1 MKKLFLS
8 MVLPVLLSGCATV
21 ITSTKPVTNMKNRV
35 CAIVPFENLTETPLA
50 GKRVAAIAYGVL
62 RSKGYKVVL
71 FEKKPSPQELEKFPC
86 VIEGFVNEWRYKV
99 GIDGE
104 PAVSVTYV
112 VKDTIAHKNVSS
124 GTLSATEWGN
134 KSLGVLTQEL
144 FERAF

>member
-1 MKKLFLS
+1 MKKAVFA
-8 MVLPVLLSGCATV
+8 VLLPFFLTGCTTV
-21 ITSTKPVTNMKNRV
+21 MTNTKPATALKNRV
-35 CAIVPFENLTETPLA
+35 CAVVPFENLTETPLA

-71 FEKKPSPQELEKFPC
+71 LDKRPTPEELHSYSC
-86 VIEGFVNEWRYKV
+86 VITGYVNEWRYKV

-112 VKDTIAHKNVSS
+112 VKDPESQKNLAS

-144 FERAF
+144 FRKAF